1 MSKRVR
7 NFTLRVLSTLAIL
20 SALAPVLPAST
31 VAAPLELP
39 EEAPVVDEQPP
50 EEAVSFFDEGYV
62 NVRVV
67 APQGTDLSK
76 YGQFIKR
83 NLAGIDE
90 GMSVYYGWVHESALP
105 TLKANP
111 YVSDV
116 ARIQT
121 QAAVPDFQPDPEV
134 TTRERPSMEETR
146 ARLIELR
153 DNPPQPIQRPE
164 PTGWWDVT
172 AGGHNAEEAWELGY
186 DGSGVAV
193 AVNDS
198 GVDMAHPDFWGTQ
211 HRYQNVSGYGYYD
224 YFEGWPVALAP
235 FSNYL
240 MAFDLELNGALTYGN
255 TFAFGPSNFAD
266 TSFTGTGDTIDFDS
280 VTYHTTGTAHGL
292 NPVYH
297 IGYHPD
303 WSLYAYIWG
312 EPIAILVVDENGDDV
327 YDTVYVDLNNN
338 KDFRDDKPVHKD
350 TNPLNDYTQG
360 ADELAWWDADMDG
373 YPDVSG
379 GMLYYIADGL
389 HCPPFFDVYFGCATS
404 PQGGFYPPPSNG
416 DVVAF
421 MFVNL
426 WVTDH
431 GQFCASNVVGQGNI
445 DGPAPDG
452 SYPDW
457 KPEGMGGIVQ
467 GAGQRA
473 ELVPVGDIYLGFEQS
488 VEQAWWFQALGYDG
502 MVTGPDTPGDDDSI
516 QASSNSFGPWEVYED
531 GWDEWSRVPTYIN
544 QYVNPYTTFF
554 MSSGNTGPGFG
565 TTGAPQPVTAI
576 QLGASS
582 QYGSAGI
589 FEPIASLNQIN
600 AGEAASYYS
609 RGPSANN
616 QLVPHLTAN
625 GAWGTGALG
634 LNEVGDGWSAW
645 DLWGGTS
652 RSGPVALGGGAVVMD
667 AYENNTGMWPDWF
680 TVRQLLMQGANHIY
694 NSPMDGGTGYLN
706 VGRSAAIAGGHYGV
720 STSPDYWDVGDFEGN
735 RHPGGFAHITEPGDV
750 TAGEFEITNW
760 GGYTA
765 TVTVSDY
772 ALEVIDIYT
781 HTFTTADISLEDGE
795 FLKPDYFFDIE
806 DIVGGALPG
815 DTVYAIAELL
825 QPADYFDYG
834 NDDVTDSYFRLNGYE
849 WTDLNA
855 DGNLWEDD
863 GNGVV
868 EWDEVDE
875 LEYIRFNRA
884 YDQSLYQH
892 LPISDPLNRFD
903 SDGIYLGIRHVM
915 QSVDVPTTPLT
926 LRVVLYRAADW
937 DALDASGFGGTF
949 DLAPGATM
957 TSTVTFT
964 SPMYYGLHQGA
975 VEVEVSTEYMGDPV
989 DYMTVVPVFTQV
1001 AYQGDLMSESE
1012 AIVLGDAPDAMDPYS
1027 NGYVRPI
1034 QDWWQGRATG
1044 GDWRFFF
1051 LNQQA
1056 NPNTPGHQTKLVAR
1070 TTWDAAAPPADVD
1083 SYLLGPD
1090 SHFSSI
1096 SNDPNPVF
1104 GSSYATPGDFW
1115 GPYSLRVTGKSES
1128 PRLSG
1133 GHWAFQ
1139 TDTGSNVDYVVGDFN
1154 QGLNSVQIHSHRYD
1168 GTTFRQ
1174 DYEIEVG
1181 YVDAPAFLEW
1191 DNYDTVP
1198 VTLTTN
1204 LTFTEDVTVT
1214 AFGLSPVDIDEQ
1226 LDQFVDGPSTGQ
1238 YDACY
1243 ANYHYQFSAS
1253 DLAQLTVQIDNFVD
1267 GDDLDLW
1274 LLYDYNNDGSYNCN
1288 SEVIGADGSGN
1299 PDPET
1304 IVIDNPPDG
1313 TYWVAVEPYSVGTDG
1328 EIFDLFITGLEYG
1341 DTIQVSDLNA
1351 GSFGPGDP
1359 ITFDVSNKMG
1369 TCSHATQA
1377 CLDGFVQVWLENP
1390 TGVAALF
1397 DIPVHPRYS
1406 AVDLGQSSLKHAP
1419 ENAEAGE
1426 IVNYTIELV
1435 NTSMS
1440 TGTVTVTDVLPSG
1453 VTLVDATDGYTESPA
1468 GTLVWEDVSIPSG
1481 GGMIATDEYDW
1492 VDISEES
1499 AGYAGPWRDS
1509 FWGTDDGGIFTITL
1523 PFAYPF
1529 FGTNYTTAYVDANG
1543 QLLFNP
1549 VVNTAFGDGL
1559 LPGIDDIMTFYWGT
1573 TNDNRIAALHGDQ
1586 TGPMGLMEW
1595 GSLAGLQAPRIFT
1608 YHDDNGTGDPADDRF
1623 IIQWDEWV
1631 VSPLACFSLAGIGCD
1646 VPHPDNTYQL
1656 ILYPDG
1662 SAKVQYA
1669 EINAIPPT
1677 EMVYYGGGV
1686 WDFWN
1691 LSPQAGVEGPADWD
1705 DTYTGV
1711 GYDWHLT
1718 PESGMAWMY
1727 EPVAASTTLITI
1739 TGQITDTLDDGEILC
1754 NDAWVDDGLGQVT
1767 MLEDCTEIAHAELD
1781 VVKTTDYV
1789 TPTITGDVVTFTA
1802 VITNHGP
1809 LSTTVDITDT
1819 LDAGLAFDAFV
1830 APATGFTNNGQVI
1843 TGSTFITTGETFELV
1858 YTAEVV
1864 STTPNDELCNDLLVD
1879 NDFGMVY
1886 MDVACVDVNEID
1898 LEYSYKDGQTGGLFD
1913 PGATVTYE
1921 VVVSNTSA
1929 ISTSAWI
1936 TDYLPSGV
1944 TFGGIVS
1951 PMDAGY
1957 VMATDV
1963 ITAYFEEIGPDMW
1976 DSLIFTATIDS
1987 APNGTPVYNEAMIV
2001 DAADATWV
2009 VTDTFAV
2016 ENADFGG
2023 SWKVAPMHV
2032 YPGEVFTYHI
2042 GVANAGWLSATAM
2055 MTDTLPPE
2063 VEVMEA
2069 WLAPG
2074 LTYDDVAHQVTWT
2087 GWVTNGI
2094 TITLDIPVQVTG
2106 MPGDGI
2112 VNQAMI
2118 EGGGEVV
2125 HTNETET
2132 SVERPL
2138 FVEKWIVDETG
2149 MAWKETE
2156 MPWSMPFTYTLYVQN
2171 HGAVSTTVMV
2181 TDVLPSGVEVIE
2193 SNLPM
2198 NLDYD
2203 SGTHTIT
2210 WEGVVDS
2217 MDEAWL
2223 HIPVVGTLEAAQSGT
2238 EAFNHFVTTD
2248 EWGNVY
2254 RSDIIR
2260 VQLIS
2265 AEIDVLKFTNENE
2278 IYAGEMITYTVV
2290 IRNVGDAGT
2299 GWWGLWEAD
2308 MVDEFPEGVHY
2319 VPGSFDIL
2327 NYPAGW
2333 MPPNCLTL
2341 DDRILCEFNISPQG
2355 TTNEVRLRY
2364 TVQAEPELALGTML
2378 TNTVT
2383 VNDSYGVMTTG
2394 TSVVEILPDFQL
2406 YLPLIAKE

>member
-1 MSKRVR
+1 MGNRVK
-7 NFTLRVLSTLAIL
+7 NLTLRVLSTLAIL

-39 EEAPVVDEQPP
+39 EETPVVSEEPP

-76 YGQFIKR
+76 YGEFIKR
-83 NLAGIDE
+83 NLPGIDE
-90 GMSVYYGWVHESALP
+90 GTSVYYGWVHESALS
-105 TLKANP
+105 TLRANP

-121 QAAVPDFQPDPEV
+121 QAEVPDFQPDPEV
-134 TTRERPSMEETR
+134 TTRERPSMEDTR

-153 DNPPQPIQRPE
+153 DNPPQPLQRPE

-172 AGGHNAEEAWELGY
+172 AGGHNAQEAWDLGY
-186 DGSGVAV
+186 VGSGVAIS
-193 AVNDS
+193 VNDS

-211 HRYQNVSGYGYYD
+211 HRYHNVSGHPYYD
-224 YFEGWPVALAP
+224 YFEGWPVALPP

-240 MAFDLELNGALTYGN
+240 MAFDLELNGALTYLN
-255 TFAFGPSNFAD
+255 TFAYGPSNFAN
-266 TSFTGTGDTIDFDS
+266 TSFTGTGDTINFGGD
-280 VTYHTTGTAHGL
+280 TYHTTGTAHDL

-312 EPIAILVVDENGDDV
+312 EPIAILVVDEDGDDV

-350 TNPLNDYTQG
+350 MNPLNDYVQG
-360 ADELAWWDADMDG
+360 ADELAWWDADLDG

-379 GMLYYIADGL
+379 GMLYFIADGV
-389 HCPPFFDVYFGCATS
+389 HCPPFFDVYFGCDTG
-404 PQGGFYPPPSNG
+404 PHGGFYDPPDNG
-416 DVVAF
+416 DLVAF

-431 GQFCASNVVGQGNI
+431 GQLCASNVVGQGNI

-467 GAGQRA
+467 GAGQGA

-502 MVTGPDTPGDDDSI
+502 IVTDPATPGGDDSL

-544 QYVNPYTTFF
+544 EEINPYTTFF

-565 TTGAPQPVTAI
+565 TTGSPQPVTAI

-589 FEPIASLNQIN
+589 FEPIASLDQIQ

-634 LNEVGDGWSAW
+634 LNEVGDGWRAW

-652 RSGPVALGGGAVVMD
+652 RSGPVAMGGGALVMD
-667 AYENNTGMWPDWF
+667 AYQNNTGQWPDWF

-720 STSPDYWDVGDFEGN
+720 STAPEYWDVGDFEGN

-750 TAGEFEITNW
+750 NTGEFEISNW

-772 ALEVIDIYT
+772 ALEVIDIFT
-781 HTFTTADISLEDGE
+781 HTFTTADISMEDGE
-795 FLKPDYFFDIE
+795 FLKPDYFFNIE
-806 DIVGGALPG
+806 EIVGGPLPG

-834 NDDVTDSYFRLNGYE
+834 TDDVTDSYFRLNGYD

-863 GNGVV
+863 GDGVV

-884 YDQSLYQH
+884 YDESLYQH
-892 LPISDPLNRFD
+892 LPISDPLNRFH
-903 SDGIYLGIRHVM
+903 DGLFLGIRHRLM
-915 QSVDVPTTPLT
+915 SADVPTTPLT

-937 DALDASGFGGTF
+937 DALDTSSFGGTF
-949 DLAPGATM
+949 DLASGESV

-964 SPMYYGLHQGA
+964 SPMDYGLYQGA
-975 VEVEVSTEYMGDPV
+975 VDIQVDTEYMGNPV
-989 DYMTVVPVFTQV
+989 DYRTIVPVFTQV
-1001 AYQGDLMSESE
+1001 AYQGDLTAESE
-1012 AIVLGDAPDAMDPYS
+1012 AIVFGDAEDANHPYS

-1051 LNQQA
+1051 LNQNA
-1056 NPNTPGHQTKLVAR
+1056 NPNEPGHQTKLVAR
-1070 TTWDAAAPPADVD
+1070 TTWDADAPPADVD

-1104 GSSYATPGDFW
+1104 FSSYAVPDGFW
-1115 GPYSLRVTGKSES
+1115 GPYSLRLTGKSES

-1139 TDTGSNVDYVVGDFN
+1139 TDTGSNVDYVLGDFN
-1154 QGLNSVQIHSHRYD
+1154 MGLNGVQIHSHRYD

-1191 DNYDTVP
+1191 DNYGTVP

-1204 LTFTEDVTVT
+1204 LTFTEDLTVT
-1214 AFGLSPVDIDEQ
+1214 AFGLSPVNIDEQ
-1226 LDQFVDGPSTGQ
+1226 LDQFVDGPSTFE

-1243 ANYHYQFSAS
+1243 ANYHYQFSVS
-1253 DLAQLTVQIDNFVD
+1253 DLAQLTVVIDNFVD

-1274 LLYDYNNDGSYNCN
+1274 LLYDYNDDGSYNCN
-1288 SEVIGADGSGN
+1288 SEVIGADGTGD

-1304 IVIDNPPDG
+1304 IVVDNPPDG

-1328 EIFDLFITGLEYG
+1328 ETFDLFITGLEYG
-1341 DTIQVSDLNA
+1341 ETIEVTNLNA

-1369 TCSHATQA
+1369 TCSDATQE
-1377 CLDGFVQVWLENP
+1377 CLNGFVQVWLEGDGTVP
-1390 TGVAALF
+1390 MF
-1397 DIPVHPRYS
+1397 DIPVNPRYS
-1406 AVDLGQSSLKHAP
+1406 QLDLAQSSLKMASHMYALP
-1419 ENAEAGE
+1419 GD
-1426 IVNYTIELV
+1426 IVTYTIDLV
-1435 NTSMS
+1435 NTSTA
-1440 TGTVTVTDVLPSG
+1440 TGTAVLTDVLPSEVSFLDASDG
-1453 VTLVDATDGYTESPA
+1453 CTHDGMGTVVCDAVD
-1468 GTLVWEDVSIPSG
+1468 IPSG
-1481 GGMIATDEYDW
+1481 GGRIVSTDYEW
-1492 VDISEES
+1492 VDISAMGTAHDNPAEWVGYWS
-1499 AGYAGPWRDS
+1499 LFAG
-1509 FWGTDDGGIFTITL
+1509 L
-1523 PFAYPF
+1523 PFDDDEGAFYVSLPFNYPF
-1529 FGTNYTTAYVDANG
+1529 FGVDYTDLYVEANG
-1543 QLLFNP
+1543 EVSFDFW
-1549 VVNTAFGDGL
+1549 TTIASAFFGDGTVTGYDGQQARIPVLYGDQAGPL
-1559 LPGIDDIMTFYWGT
+1559 LPSIGIGT
-1573 TNDNRIAALHGDQ
+1573 TSGAAHGNV
-1586 TGPMGLMEW
+1586 
-1595 GSLAGLQAPRIFT
+1595 FT
-1608 YHDDNGTGDPADDRF
+1608 YHDDNGTGAPSDDRF
-1623 IIQWDEWV
+1623 IIQWDEWMLSWRPCYYYGV
-1631 VSPLACFSLAGIGCD
+1631 GCD
-1646 VPHPDNTYQL
+1646 VPYPDNTYQL

-1662 SAKVQYA
+1662 RAKAQYA
-1669 EINAIPPT
+1669 EINALPT
-1677 EMVYYGGGV
+1677 QL
-1686 WDFWN
+1686 N
-1691 LSPQAGVEGPADWD
+1691 LGTVGESGVENWEGMFGETEGYAWHMTPA
-1705 DTYTGV
+1705 
-1711 GYDWHLT
+1711 
-1718 PESGMAWMY
+1718 SGLAWMY
-1727 EPVAASTTLITI
+1727 QPTTASSTMITI
-1739 TGQITDTLDDGEILC
+1739 TAQITDTLDDSLLC
-1754 NDAWVDDGLGQVT
+1754 NEAWVDNGHGQVT
-1767 MLEDCTEIAHAELD
+1767 LLGDCTEIEQADLD
-1781 VVKTTDYV
+1781 VEKTVDYDAPV
-1789 TPTITGDVVTFTA
+1789 GAGDTVTFA
-1802 VITNHGP
+1802 VDIENGGP
-1809 LSTTVDITDT
+1809 LSTTVDIVDT
-1819 LDAGLAFDAFV
+1819 LDAGLTFDSFI
-1830 APATGFTNNGQVI
+1830 APAMGFTNDGQVI
-1843 TGSTFITTGETFELV
+1843 TGTAFITAGETFELV
-1858 YTAEVV
+1858 YTAEVT
-1864 STTPNDELCNDLLVD
+1864 SITFNDTLCNDVMVD
-1879 NDFGMVY
+1879 NGFGTWY
-1886 MDVACVDVNEID
+1886 YDDACVDVNELD
-1898 LEYSYKDGQTGGLFD
+1898 LQYSDKDVQAMGGLFA

-1944 TFGGIVS
+1944 TFGGIVN
-1951 PMDAGY
+1951 PM
-1957 VMATDV
+1957 MASYMPADHV
-1963 ITAYFEEIGPDMW
+1963 ITAYFDEIGPGMW
-1976 DSLIFTATIDS
+1976 DSLVFTATIDP
-1987 APNGTPVYNEAMIV
+1987 APNGTLVENDAVITDASGEEWDV
-2001 DAADATWV
+2001 DAD
-2009 VTDTFAV
+2009 FAV
-2016 ENADFGG
+2016 ENADFGN
-2023 SWKVAPMHV
+2023 SWKEAPMTV
-2032 YPGEVFTYHI
+2032 IPGEVFTYE
-2042 GVANAGWLSATAM
+2042 VYVDNDGWLSATAM

-2063 VEVMEA
+2063 VEVLEA
-2069 WLAPG
+2069 QLAPDI
-2074 LTYDDVAHQVTWT
+2074 TYDAGAHQVTWT
-2087 GWVTNGI
+2087 GWVTNGE
-2094 TITLDIPVQVTG
+2094 TIMLEIPVKVLRVPSG
-2106 MPGDGI
+2106 
-2112 VNQAMI
+2112 VAFNQAMI
-2118 EGGGEVV
+2118 EGGEEVV
-2125 HTNETET
+2125 LTNETET
-2132 SVERPL
+2132 WIESAEL
-2138 FVEKWIVDETG
+2138 FAEKYIDDPYFG
-2149 MAWKETE
+2149 MAKEWM
-2156 MPWSMPFTYTLYVQN
+2156 MPWSIPFTYSLYVEN
-2171 HGAVSTTVMV
+2171 YGTVSTTVTV

-2193 SNLPM
+2193 VDLPM
-2198 NLDYD
+2198 DLIYD
-2203 SGTHTIT
+2203 AGSHTIT
-2210 WEGVVDS
+2210 WQGVIDGGDDV
-2217 MDEAWL
+2217 WL
-2223 HIPVVGTLEAAQSGT
+2223 HIPVVGTLDAAVAGK
-2238 EAFNHFVTTD
+2238 ELFNQFTATD
-2248 EWGNVY
+2248 EWGQVY
-2254 RSDIIR
+2254 ESDMTR
-2260 VQLIS
+2260 LQLAS
-2265 AEIDVLKFTNENE
+2265 SEIEVLKFANESAVL
-2278 IYAGEMITYTVV
+2278 AGEEITYTVV

-2299 GWWGLWEAD
+2299 GWWGLWEAE
-2308 MVDEFPEGVHY
+2308 MVDQFPDGVHY
-2319 VPGSFDIL
+2319 VPGSLDIL
-2327 NYPAGW
+2327 DWPAGW
-2333 MPPNCLTL
+2333 MPPHCVTL
-2341 DDRILCEFNISPQG
+2341 DDRVLCEFNVEPWG

-2364 TVQAEPELALGTML
+2364 AVRVDQDLTLGTML

-2394 TSVVEILPDFQL
+2394 TSVVEILPNFQI
-2406 YLPLIAKE
+2406 YLPIVAKE